1 MKKKL
6 IRSIDLP
13 LEEQYKENWGWEDS
27 YQRYELDQLFLDKE
41 YFQDMDP
48 DDLIRLV
55 RKMDNFLRE
64 RGISVCFGRNF
75 VLASQ
80 VFSELDKSE
89 VKYPEPESYY

>member
-1 MKKKL
+1 MKKNL

-27 YQRYELDQLFLDKE
+27 YQRYELDQEFQDKE

-48 DDLIRLV
+48 DDLIHLV

-64 RGISVCFGRNF
+64 RGISDFFFEKLCFGKSS
-75 VLASQ
+75 VL
-80 VFSELDKSE
+80 
-89 VKYPEPESYY
+89 